1 MTSHVRGLI
10 LCALGASLWGIS
22 GIAGQYLLQDK
33 SFSPGQLTAIRMFG
47 AGILLMVASIIRRDG
62 RIRLVAPLA
71 DKHNW
76 PGIFIWTTLG
86 LAGTQLTYFK
96 TISLSNAPT
105 ATILEYLLPI
115 VVVGWN
121 CISWKRWPYR
131 QEILCTLLAFLGTVL
146 LVTKGQWG
154 TLAISPAAL
163 FWGIVS
169 AFVTAFYNIQPRP
182 LIKKYTALPV
192 LTWSM
197 LMGGMVLVPLTEVWH
212 FTGVID
218 WQSLAAYLVVVI
230 LGTVCSFGLYLS
242 SARYLSAVEMTVIAA
257 VEPLSSVVLAAL
269 FFGQTFGLM
278 ELAGIVLIIGAVL
291 EISIRG

>member
-154 TLAISPAAL
+154 RWPFRRLLCSGELYRPLSPSFTIFSPGRL
-163 FWGIVS
+163 LR
-169 AFVTAFYNIQPRP
+169 NIQ
-182 LIKKYTALPV
+182 
-192 LTWSM
+192 
-197 LMGGMVLVPLTEVWH
+197 H
-212 FTGVID
+212 F
-218 WQSLAAYLVVVI
+218 L
-230 LGTVCSFGLYLS
+230 C
-242 SARYLSAVEMTVIAA
+242 
-257 VEPLSSVVLAAL
+257 
-269 FFGQTFGLM
+269 
-278 ELAGIVLIIGAVL
+278 
-291 EISIRG
+291 

>member
-1 MTSHVRGLI
+1 MTLHVRGLI

-131 QEILCTLLAFLGTVL
+131 
-146 LVTKGQWG
+146 
-154 TLAISPAAL
+154 
-163 FWGIVS
+163 
-169 AFVTAFYNIQPRP
+169 
-182 LIKKYTALPV
+182 
-192 LTWSM
+192 
-197 LMGGMVLVPLTEVWH
+197 
-212 FTGVID
+212 
-218 WQSLAAYLVVVI
+218 
-230 LGTVCSFGLYLS
+230 
-242 SARYLSAVEMTVIAA
+242 
-257 VEPLSSVVLAAL
+257 
-269 FFGQTFGLM
+269 
-278 ELAGIVLIIGAVL
+278 
-291 EISIRG
+291 

>member
-1 MTSHVRGLI
+1 M
-10 LCALGASLWGIS
+10 
-22 GIAGQYLLQDK
+22 
-33 SFSPGQLTAIRMFG
+33 
-47 AGILLMVASIIRRDG
+47 
-62 RIRLVAPLA
+62 
-71 DKHNW
+71 
-76 PGIFIWTTLG
+76 
-86 LAGTQLTYFK
+86 
-96 TISLSNAPT
+96 
-105 ATILEYLLPI
+105 
-115 VVVGWN
+115 
-121 CISWKRWPYR
+121 
-131 QEILCTLLAFLGTVL
+131 L

-197 LMGGMVLVPLTEVWH
+197 LMGGMVLVPLTEVWY

>member
-1 MTSHVRGLI
+1 
-10 LCALGASLWGIS
+10 
-22 GIAGQYLLQDK
+22 
-33 SFSPGQLTAIRMFG
+33 MFG

-197 LMGGMVLVPLTEVWH
+197 LMGGMVLVPLTEVWY